1 MFAPRASPCEYP
13 LVKAPATMT
22 SETHILRAALW
33 MLGAIGS
40 FSAMAIAGREA
51 GSTLDT
57 FEIMTYRSLVGV
69 AIVVTVITATGNWHA
84 VKGQRLGQHLIRNL
98 AHFTG
103 QNLWF
108 FAVTMIPLAQVF
120 ALEFTSPLWVVVL
133 SPLILGERL
142 TRIRAFSAILGFVG
156 ILIVARPSPDSL
168 NAGVITAASCA
179 IFFALT
185 VMFTKRLTR
194 HEGIAS
200 ILFWLTSMQLVM
212 GLVMSGY
219 DGVIALP
226 DVTTL
231 PWILTIGVAGLA
243 AHFCFTKALSLAPAT
258 AVVPIDF
265 ARLPVIAILAMLIY
279 GEAVVIWTFV
289 GAAVIFAANY
299 LNILEAAGK
308 LGRKRPTSS

>member
-1 MFAPRASPCEYP
+1 
-13 LVKAPATMT
+13 MT
-22 SETHILRAALW
+22 SETRILPAALW

-51 GSTLDT
+51 GQTLDT
-57 FEIMTYRSLVGV
+57 FEIMTYRSLVGLL
-69 AIVVTVITATGNWHA
+69 IVLLVITFTGKWHQ
-84 VKGQRLGQHLIRNL
+84 VKTDRLSSHLVRNL

-108 FAVTMIPLAQVF
+108 FAVTLIPLAQVF

-133 SPLILGERL
+133 SPLLLGERL
-142 TRIRAFSAILGFVG
+142 TRIRGFSAVLGFAG
-156 ILIVARPSPDSL
+156 ILIVARPSPETL

-185 VMFTKRLTR
+185 VIFTKRLTR

-200 ILFWLTSMQLVM
+200 ILFWLTGMQLVM
-212 GLVMSGY
+212 GLVMVGW
-219 DGVIALP
+219 DG
-226 DVTTL
+226 DVTLPSLALL
-231 PWILTIGVAGLA
+231 PWILLIGCAGLA
-243 AHFCFTKALSLAPAT
+243 AHFCFTNALSIAPAT
-258 AVVPIDF
+258 VVVPFDF

-289 GAAVIFAANY
+289 GAGLIFFANY
-299 LNILEAAGK
+299 LNILEAAGRI
-308 LGRKRPTSS
+308 GAARTDPA